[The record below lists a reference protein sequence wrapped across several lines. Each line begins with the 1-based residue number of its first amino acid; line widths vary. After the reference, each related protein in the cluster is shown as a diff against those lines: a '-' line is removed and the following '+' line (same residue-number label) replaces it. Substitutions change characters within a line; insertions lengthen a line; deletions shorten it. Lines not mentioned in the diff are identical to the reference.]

1 MDPCTAARILAAVS
15 SQILN
20 PLTIRI
26 VPFSAIPV
34 SVSGVTQVFVCRK
47 PVKLYLNSAV
57 AYIYFSSFGGLGMFH
72 VHLILC
78 GDS

>member
-1 MDPCTAARILAAVS
+1 MDSCTAARILAAVS

-20 PLTIRI
+20 PLTIKI
-26 VPFSAIPV
+26 VPSSALPV

-57 AYIYFSSFGGLGMFH
+57 AYIFLFRRAGNVPRAPYTLW
-72 VHLILC
+72 
-78 GDS
+78 